1 VPHTLAA
8 VSPVASTRP
17 VLVASL
23 AAAVIAAVVF
33 VVVVIAPGGGGS
45 RARGPGPVTQRP
57 TTSSPTTPSPVRSE
71 QFGAS
76 VNLLF
81 LLGPVSA
88 AQRGAQ
94 LRALHATGATLART
108 DALWENAEPSPPI
121 GGIHHYDWTFDG
133 QIAASLAASHLR
145 WLPIVD
151 YTAGWA
157 QSIPGQDHS
166 PPSSS
171 ADYAAYAAALA
182 ARYGPDGSFW
192 RAHPELP
199 ALPVDAFE
207 IWNEPDN
214 LAFWVP
220 RPDAARYAQL
230 YTAARDAIHAVDPSA
245 HVVVGGLSAPTMFLP
260 QLLAADPQL
269 RGKIDGVAIHPYAGS
284 PSGVLGNVRQT
295 RRVLKQ
301 LGLATVPLYV
311 TEFGWTT
318 RPPGALEYLSERLR
332 PSYIERTLVDLGS
345 SGCNIAAAV
354 LYTWFSPQSDP
365 RNKQYWFGISPP
377 GAQGSPDVTA
387 FATGL
392 RKAALAG
399 PSGRGC

>member
-1 VPHTLAA
+1 MPHTLAL
-8 VSPVASTRP
+8 VSPVASRRAA
-17 VLVASL
+17 LAASL
-23 AAAVIAAVVF
+23 AAAVIAAVVV

-45 RARGPGPVTQRP
+45 GARGPGPVKPRP
-57 TTSSPTTPSPVRSE
+57 TTTSPATPPVASE

-81 LLGPVSA
+81 LLGPPTA
-88 AQRGAQ
+88 ADRDAQ
-94 LRALHATGATLART
+94 LRALHATGATLARG
-108 DALWENAEPSPPI
+108 DALWELSEPSPPV
-121 GGIHHYDWTFDG
+121 GGIHHYDWTFDD
-133 QIAASLAASHLR
+133 QIAGSLAASHLR

-151 YTAGWA
+151 YTAGWD

-207 IWNEPDN
+207 IWNEPDSVY
-214 LAFWVP
+214 FWVP

-230 YTAARDAIHAVDPSA
+230 YLAARNAIHSVDPGA
-245 HVVVGGLSAPTMFLP
+245 RVLVGGLSAATMFLP

-269 RGKIDGVAIHPYAGS
+269 RGNLDAVAIHPYAGS
-284 PSGVLGNVRQT
+284 PSAVLGKVRDT
-295 RRVLKQ
+295 RRVLER

-318 RPPGALEYLSERLR
+318 SPPGALDYLPERLR
-332 PSYIERTLVDLGS
+332 PSYIEQTLVDLAS
-345 SGCNIAAAV
+345 SGCNVAATV
-354 LYTWFSPQSDP
+354 LYTWFSPETDP
-365 RNKQYWFGISPP
+365 RNSQYWFGISPP
-377 GAQGSPDVTA
+377 GARGSPDVTA
-387 FATGL
+387 FGSGI

-399 PSGRGC
+399 ARGRGC